1 MIEILLFAA
10 AVTAG
15 VWVLALVY
23 REAPEVEEVC
33 IEDGCRRPA
42 THERFEEMVGEDVK
56 TVLVCRRHGGWR
68 RT

>member
-15 VWVLALVY
+15 VWVLAVIY

-33 IEDGCRRPA
+33 VEDGCFRPA
-42 THERFEEMVGEDVK
+42 THERFEEMVGEDVM

>member
-15 VWVLALVY
+15 AWVLAVLY
-23 REAPEVEEVC
+23 RDKVEEVC
-33 IEDGCRRPA
+33 IEDGCHRPA
-42 THERFEEMVGEDVK
+42 THERFEEMVGDDVM